1 MPDRGRSTR
10 MTSSSLRTSNTNEWR
25 SMMLENSYRFSVGA
39 ITCVAV
45 SDGTFTYPSGV
56 FVANVPVE
64 RFEQE
69 LRDRALPPHEVVSPY
84 TCLYVDTGRHRVL
97 IDIGAGFAPTNGKLL
112 ANLAAEGIA
121 PEA

>member
-1 MPDRGRSTR
+1 MMPK
-10 MTSSSLRTSNTNEWR
+10 
-25 SMMLENSYRFSVGA
+25 NSFRYTVGK
-39 ITCVAV
+39 ITCIAV

-64 RFEQE
+64 RFERE
-69 LRDRALPPHEVVSPY
+69 LSDRGLPPHEVVSPY

-97 IDIGAGFAPTNGKLL
+97 VETGAGFAPTNGKLL

-121 PEA
+121 PED